1 MSATAID
8 SLRGILNGFR
18 DLNSKGIYTMNG
30 TETDLLRQIF
40 LEVQALSIGGGLAD
54 GSVTTPK
61 IADLNVT
68 QPKLAA
74 NSVITAKILDANVTP
89 VKLSQ
94 PYTQGTPFSLSGVSS
109 DVTSIPSWVTQILVK
124 FANLSTNGT
133 SIPIL
138 QLGDSGGIETTG
150 YDGSAS
156 VVTSAPSVAA
166 ASISNGLALTTSIVD
181 TTLLN
186 GQISIS
192 RISSSTNLWSMAFLG
207 SFQGGGITVQSFA
220 SKALSAELTQLRLTT
235 FGGTESFDSGRMID
249 ARRLRL
255 ALHQLNLLET
265 IESAIVSLGK
275 PAQIDWEY
283 ATEIKEDYPL
293 VLALA
298 NSLGLD
304 TESIFTLAM
313 SLN

>member
-1 MSATAID
+1 MAATAID

-18 DLNSKGIYTMNG
+18 DLNSKGIYTMNA
-30 TETDLLRQIF
+30 TETDLLRQI
-40 LEVQALSIGGGLAD
+40 LIEVQALSLGGGLAD

-68 QPKLAA
+68 EPKLAI
-74 NSVITAKILDANVTP
+74 NSVTTAKIPDANVTP
-89 VKLSQ
+89 AKLSQ
-94 PYTQGTPFSLSGVSS
+94 PYTQSASFSLSGVSS

-124 FANLSTNGT
+124 FASLSTNGT
-133 SIPIL
+133 SIPVL

-150 YDGSAS
+150 YDGSVS

-166 ASISNGLALTTSIVD
+166 ASISNGLALTTSIAA

-207 SFQGGGITVQSFA
+207 SFQGGGITIQSFA

-235 FGGTESFDSGRMID
+235 FGGTESFDSGV
-249 ARRLRL
+249 
-255 ALHQLNLLET
+255 
-265 IESAIVSLGK
+265 VSVSW
-275 PAQIDWEY
+275 Q
-283 ATEIKEDYPL
+283 
-293 VLALA
+293 
-298 NSLGLD
+298 
-304 TESIFTLAM
+304 
-313 SLN
+313 

>member
-150 YDGSAS
+150 YDGSVS

-166 ASISNGLALTTSIVD
+166 ASISNGLALTTSIAA

-207 SFQGGGITVQSFA
+207 SFQGGGITIQSFA

-235 FGGTESFDSGRMID
+235 SGGTDSFDSGV
-249 ARRLRL
+249 
-255 ALHQLNLLET
+255 
-265 IESAIVSLGK
+265 VSVSW
-275 PAQIDWEY
+275 Q
-283 ATEIKEDYPL
+283 
-293 VLALA
+293 
-298 NSLGLD
+298 
-304 TESIFTLAM
+304 
-313 SLN
+313 